1 MATEIKVIELQYRTG
16 RVYVVV
22 EQWPH
27 REVAEFASLDE
38 ANAFIKGKADI
49 LNLPLIVSREVN

>member
-1 MATEIKVIELQYRTG
+1 MKILELQYRTG

-27 REVAEFASLDE
+27 REVATFASLDE
-38 ANAFIKGKADI
+38 ANAFIKAKADI
-49 LNLPLIVSREVN
+49 LNLPLIVSKEVR